1 MSKTM
6 YGIAAGL
13 ALVTSTA
20 WADAGKSG
28 ERSTSK
34 QSVAAESAPV
44 TMIDP
49 AAAANVEAG
58 RSSEPSTG
66 SDEARTSHEETPSST
81 ERDDR
86 EAYDDAWL
94 QMREGYRDGG
104 Y

>member
-1 MSKTM
+1 MSKTI

-20 WADAGKSG
+20 WADGVKSG
-28 ERSTSK
+28 ERSTSE
-34 QSVAAESAPV
+34 QSAATESAPV
-44 TMIDP
+44 TMIEKAS
-49 AAAANVEAG
+49 AASVEAR
-58 RSSEPSTG
+58 RSSEPKG
-66 SDEARTSHEETPSST
+66 SDEARTSHEETPST
-81 ERDDR
+81 ARADR

>member
-28 ERSTSK
+28 ERSEGEATERAS
-34 QSVAAESAPV
+34 V

-49 AAAANVEAG
+49 ASATSLEAS
-58 RSSEPSTG
+58 RSSAPQTG
-66 SDEARTSHEETPSST
+66 SNEARTSREETPSST
-81 ERDDR
+81 KRDAR
-86 EAYDDAWL
+86 EEHDDAWL